1 MNVTARLGIVLI
13 LAPPVCCVQA
23 TAQAPQSPPSS
34 PPQSHRLRSTVSDPS
49 RILLAQTDGPS
60 PTSGAARSNTP
71 SDRYAEARR
80 RLVDTRI
87 RTAGVTDER
96 VLHAIEQT
104 PRHEFVPAAVR
115 RRAYFDMALPIGA
128 SQTISSPF
136 IVASMTET
144 LDPQPSDRV
153 LEIGTGSGYQAAV
166 LSPLVD
172 EVYSIE
178 IIESLG
184 VTARQVLDR
193 LGYDNVFTK
202 IGDGFQ
208 GWPEKAPF
216 DKIIVT
222 CSPESVPVPLV
233 EQLREG
239 GSMIIP
245 VGERYQQT
253 LFRMIKKD
261 GKLVRQPLRPTL
273 FVPMTGTA
281 EDGRHTLPDPEHP
294 TLVNGDFELP
304 PLTNLDD
311 AAGPDDSDDAAASG
325 DPSAAGDTSTAGDAS
340 AVGDTSPPLMPA
352 ASAEPSSDEGD
363 TEFVTGWYYGR
374 QVRRIVE
381 YGNAMARFENET
393 PGLSSHLLQGLA
405 IDGSRVSAIRLSAR
419 IRTHNVDQGPALD
432 AWPMLAISFYD
443 SSRRDLG
450 MITLGPY
457 RGTRDWHTDGRV
469 LRVPP
474 TAKEAIVRIG
484 LFGATGR
491 ADFDEV
497 TVQKIGR

>member
-1 MNVTARLGIVLI
+1 MKLPSIFLLVWSISSWP
-13 LAPPVCCVQA
+13 LAA
-23 TAQAPQSPPSS
+23 AQDTHNRDP
-34 PPQSHRLRSTVSDPS
+34 SHRLPSIVPAPS
-49 RILLAQTDGPS
+49 RIILGQVGPRDPRVS
-60 PTSGAARSNTP
+60 PPRF
-71 SDRYAEARR
+71 SDPNDPYAEARR

-87 RTAGVTDER
+87 RSAGVTDER
-96 VLHAIEQT
+96 VLDAIEQT

-115 RRAYFDMALPIGA
+115 HQAYFDMALPIGS

-144 LDPQPSDRV
+144 LDPQPTDKV

-178 IIESLG
+178 IVEPLG

-193 LGYDNVFTK
+193 LGYKNVFTK
-202 IGDGFQ
+202 IGDGFK
-208 GWPEKAPF
+208 GWADKAPF

-222 CSPESVPVPLV
+222 CSPESVPLPLI

-253 LFRMIKKD
+253 LYKMIKKD
-261 GKLVRQPLRPTL
+261 GELIRQRLQPTL

-281 EDGRHTLPDPEHP
+281 EEGRRTQPDPDQP
-294 TLVNGDFELP
+294 TLVNGDFKSESARSEHE
-304 PLTNLDD
+304 DVSGIESED
-311 AAGPDDSDDAAASG
+311 ALAESDSDS
-325 DPSAAGDTSTAGDAS
+325 
-340 AVGDTSPPLMPA
+340 
-352 ASAEPSSDEGD
+352 
-363 TEFVTGWYYGR
+363 EFVSGWYYGR
-374 QVRRIVE
+374 QVKRVVE
-381 YGNAMARFENET
+381 HDNAMARFENET
-393 PGLSSHLLQGLA
+393 PGLGSHLLQGFA
-405 IDGSRVSAIRLSAR
+405 IDGSRVSSIRLSAR
-419 IRTHNVDQGPALD
+419 IRTHHVVKGPD
-432 AWPMLAISFYD
+432 SDSWPMLAISFYD
-443 SSRRDLG
+443 GSRRDLG

-457 RGTRDWHTDGRV
+457 RGTRDWRTDGRI

-491 ADFDEV
+491 VDFDDV
-497 TVQKIGR
+497 TVEKIGR

>member
-1 MNVTARLGIVLI
+1 MNVKKLSGIFLLLGSTSFCTLAAAQDAHNRASSLSLPSIV
-13 LAPPVCCVQA
+13 PV
-23 TAQAPQSPPSS
+23 SS
-34 PPQSHRLRSTVSDPS
+34 PIILGQTGPRDSRLDAPRFSDPN
-49 RILLAQTDGPS
+49 DP
-60 PTSGAARSNTP
+60 
-71 SDRYAEARR
+71 YAEARR

-87 RTAGVTDER
+87 RSAGVTNER
-96 VLHAIEQT
+96 VLSAIEQT

-115 RRAYFDMALPIGA
+115 HQAYFDMALPIGS

-144 LDPQPSDRV
+144 LDPQPTDKV

-178 IIESLG
+178 IVEPLG

-193 LGYDNVFTK
+193 LGYKNVFTK
-202 IGDGFQ
+202 IGDGFK
-208 GWPEKAPF
+208 GWPEEAPF

-222 CSPESVPVPLV
+222 CSPESVPVPLI

-253 LFRMIKKD
+253 LYRMIKKD
-261 GKLVRQPLRPTL
+261 GELIRQRLQPTL

-281 EDGRHTLPDPEHP
+281 EEGRHTQPDADHP
-294 TLVNGDFELP
+294 TLVNGDFESISL
-304 PLTNLDD
+304 
-311 AAGPDDSDDAAASG
+311 
-325 DPSAAGDTSTAGDAS
+325 PSADVAGAEAEGEQAESDRDA
-340 AVGDTSPPLMPA
+340 
-352 ASAEPSSDEGD
+352 
-363 TEFVTGWYYGR
+363 EFVTGWYYGR
-374 QVRRIVE
+374 QVQRVVE
-381 YGNAMARFENET
+381 HGNAMARFENET
-393 PGLSSHLLQGLA
+393 PGLGSHLLQGLA
-405 IDGSRVSAIRLSAR
+405 IDGSQVSSIRLSAR
-419 IRTHNVDQGPALD
+419 IRTHNVIKGPESD

-443 SSRRDLG
+443 GSRSDLG
-450 MITLGPY
+450 MVSLGPY
-457 RGTRDWHTDGRV
+457 RGTRDWHTDGRI

-484 LFGATGR
+484 LFGAVGR
-491 ADFDEV
+491 VDFDDVIVE
-497 TVQKIGR
+497 KIGR